1 MRIFI
6 IGMPGSGKTTIAR
19 HLASALNY
27 TYIDLDGWIERDSLM
42 FVDEIFDR
50 YGEEKFR
57 ALETKMLKE
66 LPLDNI
72 VVATGGGIVIKKENK
87 ALMDGIT
94 FFLDTDIDVIRK
106 RLETDY
112 QRPLLK
118 TKSLEQLFD
127 ERYLK
132 YQDFASAVVNN
143 NYDIDQTVKVILNYI
158 KNEEY
163 K

>member
-1 MRIFI
+1 
-6 IGMPGSGKTTIAR
+6 MPGSGKTTIAR